1 MVKTYQDAFAEH
13 TELSNLDIQ
22 EAVKIIY
29 NEIKDVID
37 SDVLAIQGRQG
48 FIDETKKKII
58 KPLLVSKL
66 YKKLNLKDWLTELLT
81 QMYTNLQNY

>member
-1 MVKTYQDAFAEH
+1 M
-13 TELSNLDIQ
+13 S
-22 EAVKIIY
+22 
-29 NEIKDVID
+29 
-37 SDVLAIQGRQG
+37 S
-48 FIDETKKKII
+48 KKKII